1 MVLKLIPGFDD
12 SAGVFTAIHDATDPK
27 FIRGPAGAVKFG
39 TIEGT
44 SFSDGTILGVTFVY
58 EDNMARK

>member
-1 MVLKLIPGFDD
+1 MQLIHADPG
-12 SAGVFTAIHDATDPK
+12 
-27 FIRGPAGAVKFG
+27 GPAGAVKFG

-44 SFSDGTILGVTFVY
+44 SFSDGTISCTFVY